1 MSTPVLTSTFFLVLL
16 LLIGLFFFIRASVK
30 DRTQQVG
37 LVSSQPEADLLTLFQ
52 QYFTQRAYRVVSV
65 DPDQK
70 QVQFEGFVRPSVFLA
85 AFLTVL
91 AAVGVLCLALV
102 LSLLLPRFSAILL
115 SLVFLSPLAGIFYW
129 RNAAR
134 PEQVLLTVETIGESP
149 TDGQTK
155 VRISAHRDE
164 IAELK
169 RNLQLEL
176 TDS

>member
-1 MSTPVLTSTFFLVLL
+1 MSTSVLTSTFFLVLL
-16 LLIGLFFFIRASVK
+16 LLVGLFFFIRASVK

-37 LVSSQPEADLLTLFQ
+37 LVSAQSEADLLKLFQ
-52 QYFTQRAYRVVSV
+52 QYFIQRAYQVVSV

-70 QVQFEGFVRPSVFLA
+70 QVQLEGFVRPSIFLA
-85 AFLTVL
+85 TFLTAL
-91 AAVGVLCLALV
+91 AAIGVLCLVLV
-102 LSLLLPRFSAILL
+102 LSLLLPQFSTILL
-115 SLVFLSPLAGIFYW
+115 SLVLLSPLAGIFYW

-134 PEQVLLTVETIGESP
+134 PEQVLLTVETMGESP
-149 TDGQTK
+149 SSGQTK

-176 TDS
+176 TE